1 WLWRHFLVDWQDDAD
16 RKEETLAIIAD
27 LLGFSWT
34 ELAREL
40 EFSEDDIQLVRTE
53 NPNSLQ
59 EQSHALLQRWVEREA
74 KHATGKC
81 HFSLTY
87 LNLLIFIS
95 DSLIKRLTKINRMD
109 IVHLIETQMNKS
121 VQEQTSRTYAEIEK
135 TLDHSEGINISKYL
149 KRCTLY

>member
-1 WLWRHFLVDWQDDAD
+1 MTYTRVDWHDDAD

-40 EFSEDDIQLVRTE
+40 EFNEDEIQEVRME

-59 EQSHALLQRWVEREA
+59 EQSHALLQRWAEREG
-74 KHATGKC
+74 KHATE
-81 HFSLTY
+81 
-87 LNLLIFIS
+87 

-121 VQEQTSRTYAEIEK
+121 AQEQTSRTYAEIEK
-135 TLDHSEGINISKYL
+135 TLEQSE
-149 KRCTLY
+149 